1 MLIPIQIGTGKQ
13 VVKKKKVST
22 VTPEEQAKAFDIL
35 RKQTSKDIAYEEKK
49 QAELEANLRKR
60 TVDPATNIMMY
71 GDVEEGVPTA
81 IPTPQ
86 APKVAPTPKVT
97 KEGLVK
103 KTITTKFGDI
113 DYTATPEESQIF
125 RSGDIN
131 AINNLMREIALD
143 FEKGGEEQG
152 LKPKT
157 TTTEKYTFDTVDAGL
172 QDNFVAK
179 KTKEILNQ
187 TFKALMPAPMRAISD
202 IAESAG
208 QGLQKKGQELMQS
221 DSSLGKIGGF
231 LTTAA
236 GGILEDASNPL
247 ATFTAGTGNLYDP
260 TATMEE
266 RVGAGF
272 NVVGY
277 ALGAMNP
284 LEAAGAGIKA
294 FRAGATGTEAL
305 TTAGR
310 SLLRSSVPFGT
321 KIDTA
326 LATKAANKASLKNLI
341 DVLEAEG
348 QLMGKTRAALTK
360 EFVDAGKT
368 FAKETG
374 KTAEEFYTKYLNDFA
389 EGKGQLTTPS
399 PTAPAAFELPSVKA
413 PEGVPEAPVFNWAD
427 ETAVSQLRDDLK
439 TSMKQKFPNATDE
452 QIGTVA
458 EQLLEKKRGQKNP
471 YLATNEKGE
480 TFDWRQ
486 PEPEPTAIPEPT
498 APVVEPP
505 TSVIP
510 EPTAP
515 APTVVPASAVEPPTS
530 VIPEPTVTPAVEPTP
545 TIEPPTTEPIPPVE
559 PTSIKNEAMA
569 RDLKEMGFDDLPE
582 TQKQTFNEFL
592 NEAEQRGLT
601 QQTALDNI
609 LKDFEDGKVRQLDK
623 AETLAMAKHA
633 AELKNRIRDLR
644 VRFRE
649 NPTGALA
656 DEIATAQERFNTV
669 AGAVKR
675 AGAEQAKALVARK
688 AFLDKDYDVTS
699 VLSEAAEARMAGKTS
714 AQIRAEAERIAKRTG
729 ESVDEIL
736 KNGLHSKKEIE
747 ILTKRAEEAEKAAAE
762 ANAAKDAL
770 KKDLEDGLLAQQR
783 AAKRTAR
790 TKENAKA
797 RAEVAKKDFLA
808 LAGKATAGLDPTLLK
823 PLAQFIKAK
832 IDEGVIILK
841 GEGAIDQVVDILRKE
856 GIDVD
861 AVDVADALQ
870 FDRLNNRRP
879 LSDLQK
885 EKQRLLADLRAEAKK
900 ISPDSAEQMAKDEAT
915 KQRIRDRIA
924 ALDEQIK
931 SGNYLEKVPREVR
944 QRDEEIVR
952 LKAIEKLKKKKVD
965 QELAKLAP
973 KTGVAKVTNAI
984 RSSKLAVFASRIS
997 DVAGNA
1003 TAGVSKI
1010 VEVPVKYA
1018 VDKLTSTVLNELPI
1032 NRVSSDNLGRMNN
1045 SFRRAALKMGY
1056 EWRGD
1061 IGELG
1066 GKTLGEKASNF
1077 LQNFGSVLSGV
1088 GDTPFKS
1095 LYFEIGADFG
1105 ADLKARKL
1113 LGKGASELDVATL
1126 REDILRNIDEHPDV
1140 EISAT
1145 NFALQQT
1152 FNNDNVVSKIGG
1164 DVKRGAKQRFGLDKG
1179 TAAAD
1184 AVDFALDEL
1193 AFQFSKVIT
1202 NVGAQAFDYVVP
1214 GGGIAR
1220 GSLNLALAKAAK
1232 KAGKDIPWEQR
1243 DAINQMFARGLTS
1256 LAVGTAVTA
1265 IAPKLLPNRIVGEK
1279 GKEYI
1284 DFGDWQR
1291 LGGLSLPILVAIAD
1305 SQLETYRN
1313 EDDEPLT
1320 PERKS
1325 DIKTKFL
1332 IDLALSNPL
1341 ATNFKDI
1348 LDVIDSDRNIKQRFL
1363 QFVAK
1368 KSSNVLIP
1376 GQFRD
1381 YAKRQEAT
1389 GPMGMMTG
1397 QEKIR
1402 SKFKVWDPEEGKR
1415 GGVKSSDDWRVIF
1428 GDEFK
1433 SKIPRTIFNPNFN
1446 RQTLPL
1452 KGQEEEALRP

>member
-35 RKQTSKDIAYEEKK
+35 RKQTGKDIAYEEKK

-60 TVDPATNIMMY
+60 TVNPATNMMMY

-81 IPTPQ
+81 IPTPP
-86 APKVAPTPKVT
+86 APKVTPTPKVT

-125 RSGDIN
+125 KSGDIN
-131 AINNLMREIALD
+131 AINNLMREITLD

-208 QGLQKKGQELMQS
+208 QGLQKKGQELIQS

-236 GGILEDASNPL
+236 GGILEDVSNPL

-266 RVGAGF
+266 KVGAGF

-305 TTAGR
+305 TAAGR
-310 SLLRSSVPFGT
+310 SLLRSSVPLGT

-326 LATKAANKASLKNLI
+326 LANKASLKNLI

-399 PTAPAAFELPSVKA
+399 PTAPAAFELPSAKA
-413 PEGVPEAPVFNWAD
+413 PEAPEAPAFNWAD
-427 ETAVSQLRDDLK
+427 ETAVNQLRDDLK

-452 QIGTVA
+452 QIGAVA

-486 PEPEPTAIPEPT
+486 PEPEPTIAPT
-498 APVVEPP
+498 PAVEPP

-510 EPTAP
+510 EPPVAT
-515 APTVVPASAVEPPTS
+515 APTVVPAPTVEPPTS

-545 TIEPPTTEPIPPVE
+545 IIEPPTTEAIPPVE

-569 RDLKEMGFDDLPE
+569 RDLREMGFDDLPE

-592 NEAEQRGLT
+592 DEAEQRGLT

-699 VLSEAAEARMAGKTS
+699 VLSEAAEARMAGLTS
-714 AQIRAEAERIAKRTG
+714 TQIRAEAEKIAKRTG

-762 ANAAKDAL
+762 ANAAKEAL

-900 ISPDSAEQMAKDEAT
+900 ISPDSAEQIAKDEAT
-915 KQRIRDRIA
+915 KQRIRERIA

-944 QRDEEIVR
+944 QRDEEYYR
-952 LKAIEKLKKKKVD
+952 LKLIEKLKKKKVD

-1010 VEVPVKYA
+1010 VEVPVKHA

-1066 GKTLGEKASNF
+1066 GNTLGERASNF

-1105 ADLKARKL
+1105 ADLKARKI
-1113 LGKGASELDVATL
+1113 LGKGASELDIATL

-1164 DVKRGAKQRFGLDKG
+1164 DVKRGVKQRFGLDKG

-1284 DFGDWQR
+1284 DFGDYQR

-1313 EDDEPLT
+1313 EDDGKPLT

-1325 DIKTKFL
+1325 QIKMRFL
-1332 IDLALSNPL
+1332 VDLALSNPL
-1341 ATNFKDI
+1341 ASNTKDI
-1348 LDVIDSDRNIKQRFL
+1348 LDVLDSNLDLKTGALKYI
-1363 QFVAK
+1363 AK
-1368 KSSNVLIP
+1368 KASNVFIP
-1376 GQFRD
+1376 GQVRD
-1381 YAKRQEAT
+1381 WAKRQEAT
-1389 GPMGMMTG
+1389 GPSGVMTG

-1433 SKIPRTIFNPNFN
+1433 SKLPRTIFNPNFN